1 MMREENKGQKDP
13 QEPNLSAQSYQEV
26 LQVQTDLEIMHK
38 ATALLCVVNKPTRF
52 MRAAMA
58 FCYELA
64 SQWQC
69 ERVSLGLIK
78 GRYIRLKAMS
88 HCENISRKMQLIQD
102 IESAMEE
109 CFDQDTEVTF
119 PTRPDAMV
127 IAKAAAHVSQKHG
140 PSALLSV
147 PLHLDDK
154 IEAVVTF
161 ERPVSEPFD
170 EKSINAIV

>member
-1 MMREENKGQKDP
+1 MIGKEEERSNP
-13 QEPNLSAQSYQEV
+13 SSETHPEV
-26 LQVQTDLEIMHK
+26 LQVQTDLDIMHK

-58 FCYELA
+58 FCNELA
-64 SQWQC
+64 AQWQC

-78 GRYIRLKAMS
+78 GRYMRLKAMS
-88 HCENISRKMQLIQD
+88 HCEHISRKMQLIQD

-109 CFDQDTEVTF
+109 CFDQDVEVTF

-170 EKSINAIV
+170 EKSINAICLA